1 MNNYKKLPS
10 MGFAESVNS
19 VLKNML
25 NFNGRSRRSEL
36 WWYFLAYMLVCMI
49 CSLLL
54 SSSPVA
60 MAIIST
66 ILLLSLWSCHRPSPS
81 RPWT

>member
-36 WWYFLAYMLVCMI
+36 WWY
-49 CSLLL
+49 
-54 SSSPVA
+54 
-60 MAIIST
+60 
-66 ILLLSLWSCHRPSPS
+66 
-81 RPWT
+81 